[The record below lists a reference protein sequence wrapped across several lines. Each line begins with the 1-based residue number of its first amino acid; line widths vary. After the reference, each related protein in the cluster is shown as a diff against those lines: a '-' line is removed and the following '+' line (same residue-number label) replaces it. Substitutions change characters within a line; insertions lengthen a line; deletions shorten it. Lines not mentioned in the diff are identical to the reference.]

1 MPDEEEQ
8 EPNREPEASPE
19 TDDEENE
26 SVASIFYSLALND
39 HEAGLNSPYYQ
50 TTHSNL
56 IVFIHII

>member
-50 TTHSNL
+50 TSIL
-56 IVFIHII
+56 I